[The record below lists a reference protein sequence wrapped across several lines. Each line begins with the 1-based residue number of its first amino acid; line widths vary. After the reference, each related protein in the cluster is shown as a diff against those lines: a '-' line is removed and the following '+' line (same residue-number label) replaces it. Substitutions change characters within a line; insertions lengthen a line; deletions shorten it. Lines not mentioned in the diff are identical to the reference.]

1 MGSLMTSRRE
11 ERARELEKEDEPS
24 KRLRLLLSIN
34 KTVLNKIIVANEL
47 RIWRKE
53 EREKKRLIYRSIV
66 FIHIFSSLS
75 LQDGKNSIIGIN
87 LEKKR
92 RETRL
97 IKQTN

>member
-53 EREKKRLIYRSIV
+53 ERERKK
-66 FIHIFSSLS
+66 
-75 LQDGKNSIIGIN
+75 D
-87 LEKKR
+87 
-92 RETRL
+92 
-97 IKQTN
+97 

>member
-53 EREKKRLIYRSIV
+53 ERERKRLIYRSIV

-92 RETRL
+92 RETHL

>member
-1 MGSLMTSRRE
+1 MTSRRE

-53 EREKKRLIYRSIV
+53 ERERKRLIYRSIV

-75 LQDGKNSIIGIN
+75 LQEGKNSILGIN

>member
-53 EREKKRLIYRSIV
+53 GRQRKRLIYRSIV

>member
-34 KTVLNKIIVANEL
+34 KIVLNKIIVANEL

-53 EREKKRLIYRSIV
+53 EREREKKINLSFDRIYTYILL
-66 FIHIFSSLS
+66 SLS
-75 LQDGKNSIIGIN
+75 SGW
-87 LEKKR
+87 KKFHNR
-92 RETRL
+92 
-97 IKQTN
+97 N

>member
-1 MGSLMTSRRE
+1 MTSRRE

-53 EREKKRLIYRSIV
+53 GRQRKRLIYRSIV
-66 FIHIFSSLS
+66 FIHIFSSLSLS

>member
-24 KRLRLLLSIN
+24 KRLRLLSIN

-53 EREKKRLIYRSIV
+53 ERERKK
-66 FIHIFSSLS
+66 
-75 LQDGKNSIIGIN
+75 D
-87 LEKKR
+87 
-92 RETRL
+92 
-97 IKQTN
+97 

>member
-1 MGSLMTSRRE
+1 MTSRRE

-53 EREKKRLIYRSIV
+53 GRQRKK
-66 FIHIFSSLS
+66 
-75 LQDGKNSIIGIN
+75 D
-87 LEKKR
+87 
-92 RETRL
+92 
-97 IKQTN
+97 

>member
-1 MGSLMTSRRE
+1 MTSRRE

-53 EREKKRLIYRSIV
+53 ERER
-66 FIHIFSSLS
+66 
-75 LQDGKNSIIGIN
+75 
-87 LEKKR
+87 EKD
-92 RETRL
+92 
-97 IKQTN
+97 

>member
-53 EREKKRLIYRSIV
+53 GRERKRLIYRSIV

-75 LQDGKNSIIGIN
+75 LFRM
-87 LEKKR
+87 EK
-92 RETRL
+92 
-97 IKQTN
+97 IP